1 MILDFSIPDFLLSSI
16 KYKNLWEKEI
26 FNFLQEYN
34 NDFPEITV
42 QTSGST
48 GVPKRIKIQ
57 KKFMKNSAR
66 MTADYFNLQRGQ
78 TALLCLPVEYI
89 AGKMM
94 LVRALELGLKLICVK
109 PSSQPLESLIT
120 PIDFCAMTPMQVS
133 RSIGQLSKVKQLIIG
148 GAAVSSRL
156 QKSLEKIKTQCFA
169 TYGMTETVTH
179 IALKA
184 LNGSSKSS
192 HYKILNGIK
201 ITQDNRNCLV
211 IDCPQLSNER
221 IITNDSVKLYGK
233 NQFQF
238 LGRYDHVINSG
249 GIKIYPEKVE
259 EKLSSLISCRFFTSA
274 ITDEL
279 LGEKVVLIIESKKPL
294 PPINFEKHLNSF
306 EIPKKIFYTASFIET
321 HSGKVNRKETLAC
334 VLKD

>member
-1 MILDFSIPDFLLSSI
+1 MILDFSTPDFLLSSV
-16 KYKNLWEKEI
+16 KYKNVWEQDI
-26 FNFLQEYN
+26 LNFLQEYN
-34 NDFPEITV
+34 SDFPEITV
-42 QTSGST
+42 KTSGST

-57 KKFMKNSAR
+57 KKWMRNSTR

-78 TALLCLPVEYI
+78 IALLCLPIQYI

-120 PIDFCAMTPMQVS
+120 LIDFCAMTPMQVS
-133 RSIGQLSKVKQLIIG
+133 CSIRQLNKIRQLIIG
-148 GAAVSSRL
+148 GAAVSYRL
-156 QKSLEKIKTQCFA
+156 QKSLEKINTQCFA

-184 LNGSSKSS
+184 LNGSSKLSY
-192 HYKILNGIK
+192 YKILNDIN

-211 IDCPQLSNER
+211 IDCPHLSNDR
-221 IITNDSVKLYGK
+221 IITNDIVKLYGK

-249 GIKIYPEKVE
+249 GIKIYPERVE
-259 EKLSSLISCRFFTSA
+259 EKLSSLISCRFFISA

-306 EIPKKIFYTASFIET
+306 EIPKKIFYTASFMET
-321 HSGKVNRKETLAC
+321 HSGKINRKETLAC